1 MRGEDRTSGAL
12 FSYVDV
18 EARIA
23 ANHPLRAMRRLT
35 NAALAELDAR
45 FSALYEGIG
54 RPSIPPERLLR
65 ATLLQLLYSIR
76 SERQLVERLEF
87 DMLFRWFVGLTIDEK
102 IFDASTFSKNRDRLL
117 THEIAQEFL
126 SSLLGL
132 PEVKGLLSAEHFSV
146 DGTML
151 KAWASMKSFRPKDAS
166 GEGPGNGPGEPP
178 PGRNGEIDF
187 RKTKRSNAT
196 HASTTDK
203 DARLYRKG
211 AGQESRLAYLGHVL
225 MENRNGLVAAAEA
238 TLATGTA
245 EREAAAR
252 MSQRLPKG
260 ATLGADKGYDA
271 EAFVE
276 GLKARGIEPHVAIN
290 GTVSKHRQ
298 GAQDRRPERGRRE
311 CALCDQP
318 AAAQAYRGRLRLD
331 EDGRRSHAG
340 EGARPRQGPRRFR
353 LRHGRLQHRPPAQAP
368 GPEGRSAS
376 GDMKSERTM
385 TRRRAK
391 TLNTSRIQLQK
402 IAPASPVAQTQ

>member
-23 ANHPLRAMRRLT
+23 AKHPLRAMRRLT

-117 THEIAQEFL
+117 THEIAREFL

-146 DGTML
+146 DGTLL
-151 KAWASMKSFRPKDAS
+151 KAWASMKSFRPKGAS
-166 GEGPGNGPGEPP
+166 GEGPGNSPGEPP

-252 MSQRLPKG
+252 MSQRLPEG
-260 ATLGADKGYDA
+260 ATL
-271 EAFVE
+271 
-276 GLKARGIEPHVAIN
+276 RR
-290 GTVSKHRQ
+290 RQ
-298 GAQDRRPERGRRE
+298 GLRRRGLRRG
-311 CALCDQP
+311 L
-318 AAAQAYRGRLRLD
+318 
-331 EDGRRSHAG
+331 
-340 EGARPRQGPRRFR
+340 EGARDRAAHRDQRDGEQASARRARPRFR
-353 LRHGRLQHRPPAQAP
+353 ARSPRVCAM
-368 GPEGRSAS
+368 RSAS
-376 GDMKSERTM
+376 GCASASRKASAG
-385 TRRRAK
+385 RRRSAV
-391 TLNTSRIQLQK
+391 SCR
-402 IAPASPVAQTQ
+402 

>member
-35 NAALAELDAR
+35 NGALADLGAR
-45 FSALYEGIG
+45 FSALYQRIG
-54 RPSIPPERLLR
+54 RPSIAPERLLR
-65 ATLLQLLYSIR
+65 ATLLQLLYSLR

-102 IFDASTFSKNRDRLL
+102 VFDASTFSKNRDRLL

-126 SSLLGL
+126 SSLIGL

-146 DGTML
+146 DGTLL
-151 KAWASMKSFRPKDAS
+151 KAWASMKSFRPKSAS
-166 GEGPGNGPGEPP
+166 SETRGTARASRPRRGATARPTFATPS
-178 PGRNGEIDF
+178 GRTRPTPRRPTRTPVF
-187 RKTKRSNAT
+187 TA
-196 HASTTDK
+196 
-203 DARLYRKG
+203 KG
-211 AGQESRLAYLGHVL
+211 AGQESRLAYLGHAL

-252 MSQRLPKG
+252 MSERLPKG

-276 GLKARGIEPHVAIN
+276 GLKARGIEPHIAIN
-290 GTVSKHRQ
+290 GTVSKH
-298 GAQDRRPERGRRE
+298 GKARRTAVPSEV
-311 CALCDQP
+311 
-318 AAAQAYRGRLRLD
+318 AASLGYAISQRLRKRIEEGFGWTKTVGGLMQVKVRGLD
-331 EDGRRSHAG
+331 KVRAVFVFAMAAYNTVRLPKLLAPRG
-340 EGARPRQGPRRFR
+340 EVRP
-353 LRHGRLQHRPPAQAP
+353 A
-368 GPEGRSAS
+368 
-376 GDMKSERTM
+376 T
-385 TRRRAK
+385 
-391 TLNTSRIQLQK
+391 
-402 IAPASPVAQTQ
+402 